1 MSSFTY
7 TAPFRFGRLTKSM
20 LAVGVLAAVAGLLPG
35 WSEDVRVVLI
45 AGGLALPGTLLAL
58 YLPLILGGKPG
69 LRVDADGVLFGG
81 RPLIYAR
88 TSAFVPWSAISEIY
102 LFRVHQ
108 GLFVT
113 TYVGVQGVDGVA
125 PLRPSMPASVAAT
138 IWHVPTEVVLASRPA
153 FGWQLDKAA
162 LTTAAGYFAPGVPV
176 IDLTEAAP
184 MQRQLRETP
193 QTFGPPSA

>member
-7 TAPFRFGRLTKSM
+7 VAPFRFGRLTLTM
-20 LAVGVLAAVAGLLPG
+20 LGVGVLAFLAGLLPG
-35 WSEDVRVVLI
+35 LPEDVTVVLL
-45 AGGLALPGTLLAL
+45 AVGVALPGTLLAL

-69 LRVDADGVLFGG
+69 LRVDADGIMFGG

-102 LFRVHQ
+102 LFRIHQ

-113 TYVGVQGVDGVA
+113 TYLGVQGVDGVA

-138 IWHVPTEVVLASRPA
+138 FWHVPTEVVLASRPA
-153 FGWQLDKAA
+153 FGWRLDKAA
-162 LTTAAGYFAPGVPV
+162 LTTAVGYFASRVPV
-176 IDLTEAAP
+176 VDLTEAAP

-193 QTFGPPSA
+193 PTFGPPSA